1 MRVVLRVV
9 RSRHLDPGELFGSG
23 AIFIHVA
30 HGAQGIGIGDCAAI
44 DNLKRIIRHIHTPG
58 TRRGA
63 GGHRFGARAPGQRD
77 QRDIALAKRNRFHR
91 MADMHHIRTA
101 THIGGIEV
109 LELRQPQIIRH
120 IEGPKPRRG
129 AGAEKPVHIILGKP
143 RILQRAIGDF
153 SMQLGHGCIIGLAGR
168 VLKGTH
174 DIALAIGT
182 HEWRLSSSIL
192 MAGWKQRRGGLSPPR
207 RSEKPVQRGAAIT
220 GTAMPSPSRG
230 RRAPARRSS
239 ASAARIWRAVSSC
252 VRLETRSFNSA
263 WPRAISASTVW

>member
-1 MRVVLRVV
+1 MRIVLRVV

-63 GGHRFGARAPGQRD
+63 GGHRLSARAPGQRD
-77 QRDIALAKRNRFHR
+77 QRDIAFAQRNRFHR

-143 RILQRAIGDF
+143 GILQRAIGDF

-168 VLKGTH
+168 VLKGAH

-192 MAGWKQRRGGLSPPR
+192 VAGWKQRRGGLSPPPVR
-207 RSEKPVQRGAAIT
+207 RKAGS
-220 GTAMPSPSRG
+220 
-230 RRAPARRSS
+230 ARRGHHGHGNAKPIARQSCAGATQLRLGS
-239 ASAARIWRAVSSC
+239 ADLARGFFLRQIGNAF
-252 VRLETRSFNSA
+252 LQ
-263 WPRAISASTVW
+263 